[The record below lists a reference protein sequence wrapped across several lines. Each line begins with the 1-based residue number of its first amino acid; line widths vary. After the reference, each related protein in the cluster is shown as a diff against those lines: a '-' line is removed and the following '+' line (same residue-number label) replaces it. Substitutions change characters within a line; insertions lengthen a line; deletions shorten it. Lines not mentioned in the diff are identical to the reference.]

1 MKSDF
6 PLKFSLV
13 KLLVMQDTSTI
24 PQSLR
29 IGLTHGDLNGISYEI
44 ILKAF
49 ADARMLESIT
59 PVLYGQSKA
68 FSYYKKNFG
77 MESSNYSLIR
87 DSRQAFNKK
96 FNIINIVENE
106 LKIEPGHATE
116 VSTGMSVL
124 SMKKAFEDL
133 QNGYIEA
140 LVMAPDSK
148 VVAKSNRD
156 FLLSFYKEADP
167 LRVLVSD
174 TMRVGLVTDDLP
186 LGEALAQI
194 DIRFIIGKLTTFS
207 EALKKD
213 FGLNAPKIAVMG
225 INPHAGSTPVG
236 DDDKVVKAIADAQ
249 KKGIMAFGPFSSS
262 QLFVTGLWK
271 KYDAVL
277 AMHYE
282 QGVLPYR
289 MMSYDGWSCYWAG
302 LPVVCTEPLHGPAF
316 EIANMNQ
323 AVPDS
328 YRKAVFL
335 AMDVANHRKEQ

>member
-1 MKSDF
+1 
-6 PLKFSLV
+6 
-13 KLLVMQDTSTI
+13 MQDTPLIS
-24 PQSLR
+24 SAMR
-29 IGLTHGDLNGISYEI
+29 IGLSHGDLNGIGYEI

-68 FSYYKKNFG
+68 YSYYKKNFG

-87 DSRQAFNKK
+87 DVRQAFPKK
-96 FNIINIVENE
+96 FNIINIVDNE
-106 LKIEPGHATE
+106 LKIEPGQATE
-116 VSTGMSVL
+116 VSMGMSVL
-124 SMKKAFEDL
+124 SMKKAVEDL
-133 QNGYIEA
+133 QNKYIEA
-140 LVMAPDSK
+140 LVMAPDSR

-174 TMRVGLVTDDLP
+174 TMRVGLATDDVP
-186 LGEALAQI
+186 LAEALAQI
-194 DIRFIIGKLTTFS
+194 DIRFLVGKLITLS
-207 EALKKD
+207 QALKTD
-213 FGLNAPKIAVMG
+213 FGITAPKIAVMG
-225 INPHAGSTPVG
+225 INPHSGSTPIG
-236 DDDKVVKAIADAQ
+236 DDEKVVKAIGDAQ
-249 KKGIMAFGPFSSS
+249 KKGLYAFGPFSAS

-289 MMSYDGWSCYWAG
+289 MMSYDGWTSYWAG

-335 AMDVANHRKEQ
+335 AEDVANHRKKEKRAT

>member
-1 MKSDF
+1 
-6 PLKFSLV
+6 
-13 KLLVMQDTSTI
+13 MQDTPTI
-24 PQSLR
+24 PQFLR
-29 IGLTHGDLNGISYEI
+29 LGLSHGDLNGIGYEI

-49 ADARMLESIT
+49 ADARMLETIT

-77 MESSNYSLIR
+77 IDSVNYSLIR
-87 DSRQAFNKK
+87 DVRQAFAKK

-124 SMKKAFEDL
+124 SVKKAVEDL
-133 QNGYIEA
+133 QNQYIDA
-140 LVMAPDSK
+140 LVMAPDSR
-148 VVAKSNRD
+148 VVAKSKRD
-156 FLLSFYKEADP
+156 FLLSFYKDADP

-174 TMRVGLVTDDLP
+174 TMRVGLATDDVP
-186 LGEALAQI
+186 IGEALAQI
-194 DIRFIIGKLTTFS
+194 DIRFIVGKLTTLS
-207 EALKKD
+207 QALKTD
-213 FGLNAPKIAVMG
+213 FSINSPKIAVMG
-225 INPHAGSTPVG
+225 INPHSGSTPIG
-236 DDDKVVKAIADAQ
+236 DDDKVVKAIGDAQ
-249 KKGIMAFGPFSSS
+249 KKGIMAFGPFSAS
-262 QLFVTGLWK
+262 QLFVAGLWK

-289 MMSYDGWSCYWAG
+289 MMSYDGWTCYWAG

-316 EIANMNQ
+316 EIANMNK

-328 YRKAVFL
+328 YRKAVYL